1 MQMTEIIDT
10 ILPVI
15 GMQQKEDRERDERY
29 NTLAILDRA
38 EGYDTTNENLS
49 RLHITSGGIASST
62 SVTHDAWYHATP
74 DTALDLAPLLRGG
87 EDLSG
92 QTPFSSGLTIE
103 SSCVIVSDNE
113 LYDDTAVN
121 EGGMFYI
128 SSGGTAVS
136 TTINSFGD
144 EFDPAGG
151 MHVFNGGTAND
162 TTVGGNLAFLH
173 ISSGG
178 VANRVAIKYDGSVIV
193 SSGGMINEAQVNLGG
208 WLHVSSGGVIND
220 VTVDTSGFGALHISS
235 GGTATGRIIIENRAS
250 FTVFTGSIID
260 FDVSSLEPGAEAR
273 INEIT
278 RISDWWDAI
287 YTLTI
292 SDSQAD
298 GMYTLA
304 DYAEDFN
311 IPLMV
316 RNTTG
321 DPLGTL
327 PVGGVLLTEDCRYSL
342 TLDQNNVLT
351 MTIDNHSGAFNSE
364 VIADGLPLGIGSGQY
379 TRNVIG
385 GTSCSLEVSADPAE
399 LSGDTQ
405 LVIDGGEFSR
415 NLFCGDRIL
424 SGSLIRT
431 GNISTTINGGTFS
444 GYVAGGLC
452 FNQKSNIAKATLKGN
467 VCTTITGGTFQ
478 EKGIYGGCIAA
489 DQNSSA
495 QTMIEGNVS
504 LVFRP
509 DDAGTISIQGH
520 VYAGSYRHGKITGDV
535 SVVFSGAGT
544 VNIGG
549 EIWGGCSGDYYEI
562 GEGGNRTF
570 VSSINENSD
579 RLLSFTGFTGD
590 LTCQKIRGF
599 ESIEFVKDNGV
610 ATHAALSGNG
620 YDLSDI
626 RNWTF
631 EYGCDV
637 QDGDFANDFTGDTLT
652 LAGVPDEEDFTE
664 WTILTN
670 NRDGAFRGF
679 GDELTVRLG
688 SQEMDWDAEHGC
700 FSESN
705 YRLALVQSVSSACL
719 ILSKQPS

>member
-1 MQMTEIIDT
+1 MTEIFDT
-10 ILPVI
+10 IRPAT
-15 GMQQKEDRERDERY
+15 GMRQKEDREREERY
-29 NTLAILDRA
+29 NTLAFLDNA
-38 EGYDTTNENLS
+38 GGHDAANESFN

-62 SVTHDAWYHATP
+62 FANAEAWHYATP
-74 DTALDLAPLLRGG
+74 DTALDLAPLLRGE

-92 QTPFSSGLTIE
+92 QTPFSSGSIIE

-128 SSGGTAVS
+128 SSGGTAVR
-136 TTINSFGD
+136 TMINSFGD
-144 EFDPAGG
+144 DYNPAGG

-162 TTVGGNLAFLH
+162 TTVGGYFAFLH

-178 VANRVAIKYDGSVIV
+178 TANRVAVDYDGCMIV
-193 SSGGMINEAQVNLGG
+193 SSGGIVYETQVNLGG
-208 WLHVSSGGVIND
+208 WVHVSSGGAING
-220 VTVDTSGFGALHISS
+220 VTVSRLYGFGALHVSS
-235 GGTATGRIIIENRAS
+235 GGTATGRIIVENGGDV
-250 FTVFTGSIID
+250 TVFGGAVVD
-260 FDVSSLEPGAEAR
+260 FDVSGLEPGAETR
-273 INEIT
+273 INDIT
-278 RISDWWDAI
+278 RISGWMDAL
-287 YTLTI
+287 YTLTV
-292 SDSQAD
+292 SDSQAE
-298 GMYTLA
+298 GTYTLA
-304 DYAEDFN
+304 DNAEDFN
-311 IPLMV
+311 RPLTV
-316 RNTTG
+316 QNTTG
-321 DPLGTL
+321 DLLGTL
-327 PVGGVLLTEDCRYSL
+327 PVGGALLTEACQYSL
-342 TLDQNNVLT
+342 MLSQDNVLT
-351 MTIDNHSGAFNSE
+351 VTKENCSGAFNSE

-385 GTSCSLEVSADPAE
+385 GTSVETSGDPAGI
-399 LSGDTQ
+399 SGNTS

-415 NLFCGDRIL
+415 NLFCGDRVL
-424 SGSLIRT
+424 SGSLIRI

-467 VCTTITGGTFQ
+467 VCTTITGGTFN
-478 EKGIYGGCIAA
+478 GSSIYGGCIAV

-495 QTMIEGNVS
+495 QTKIKGNVS

-509 DDAGTISIQGH
+509 DDASVISIQGH

-570 VSSINENSD
+570 VSSICENSD
-579 RLLSFTGFTGD
+579 RLLSFSGFTGD
-590 LTCQKIRGF
+590 LTCRKIRGF
-599 ESIEFVKDNGV
+599 KSIEFVKYNGV
-610 ATHAALSGNG
+610 ATHAALSGGG

-652 LAGVPDEEDFTE
+652 LAGLPDEEDFTE
-664 WTILTN
+664 WTLLTN

-679 GDELTVRLG
+679 GDELTVHLG
-688 SQEMDWDAEHGC
+688 SQGMSWDAELGC
-700 FSESN
+700 FLGGG
-705 YRLALVQSVSSACL
+705 YRLALDQSDSSACL
-719 ILSKQPS
+719 ILSKQLA

>member
-74 DTALDLAPLLRGG
+74 DTASNLSPLLLD
-87 EDLSG
+87 EENLSG
-92 QTPFSSGLTIE
+92 QTPFSSGLMIKN
-103 SSCVIVSDNE
+103 SCVVVSDNE
-113 LYDDTAVN
+113 LYYDTSVN

-128 SSGGTAVS
+128 SSGGTAVR
-136 TTINSFGD
+136 TTVNGFGD

-178 VANRVAIKYDGSVIV
+178 VANRVAINYDGSVIV
-193 SSGGMINEAQVNLGG
+193 SSGGIVNETQVKLGG
-208 WLHVSSGGVIND
+208 WLHVSSGGVING
-220 VTVDTSGFGALHISS
+220 VTVSSSFTRDGLYISS
-235 GGTATGRIIIENRAS
+235 GGTATGRIIIEERAS
-250 FTVFTGSIID
+250 ATVFRGTVMD
-260 FDVSSLEPGAEAR
+260 FDVSGLEPGAEAR
-273 INEIT
+273 INNIT
-278 RISDWWDAI
+278 RISDWWDAT
-287 YTLTI
+287 YTLTV
-292 SDSQAD
+292 SDSQAE
-298 GMYTLA
+298 GTYTLA
-304 DYAEDFN
+304 GYAEDFN

-316 RNTTG
+316 QGITG
-321 DPLGTL
+321 NPLGTL
-327 PVGGVLLTEDCRYSL
+327 PVGGVLLTENCRYSL
-342 TLDQNNVLT
+342 TLDQDNVLT
-351 MTIDNHSGAFNSE
+351 MTKNNRSGAFDSE

-385 GTSCSLEVSADPAE
+385 GTSVETSGDPAGI
-399 LSGDTQ
+399 SRNTS

-415 NLFCGDRIL
+415 NLFCGDRVL

-478 EKGIYGGCIAA
+478 EKGIYGGCIAV

-520 VYAGSYRHGKITGDV
+520 VYAGSYRFGKITGDV

-570 VSSINENSD
+570 VSSICENSD
-579 RLLSFTGFTGD
+579 RLLSFTGFTGN

-599 ESIEFVKDNGV
+599 KSIEFVKDNGV
-610 ATHAALSGNG
+610 ATHAALSGSG
-620 YDLSDI
+620 YNLSDI
-626 RNWTF
+626 RNWKF

-637 QDGDFANDFTGDTLT
+637 QDGDFANEFTGDTLT
-652 LAGVPDEEDFTE
+652 LTGLPDQEDFTE
-664 WTILTN
+664 WTLLTN
-670 NRDGAFRGF
+670 HRDGAFRGF
-679 GDELTVRLG
+679 GDGLTVYLG
-688 SQEMDWDAEHGC
+688 SQKMDWDAEHGC
-700 FSESN
+700 FSEGN
-705 YRLALVQSVSSACL
+705 YRLALAQSVSSACL
-719 ILSKQPS
+719 ILSKLPS